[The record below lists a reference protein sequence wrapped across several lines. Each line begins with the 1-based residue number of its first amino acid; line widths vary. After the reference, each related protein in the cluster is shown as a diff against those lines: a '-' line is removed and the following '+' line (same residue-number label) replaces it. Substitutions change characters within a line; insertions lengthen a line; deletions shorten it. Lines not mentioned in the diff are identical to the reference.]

1 MFDGGITVIQQA
13 WILMRILVKVLVRIL
28 DSLDKVSQYHMYMIV
43 GFSLEY
49 SLDLSTLKAINK
61 VSIFLL
67 FH

>member
-13 WILMRILVKVLVRIL
+13 RILMRILVKVLVRILVRIL

-49 SLDLSTLKAINK
+49 SFDLSTLKATNK
-61 VSIFLL
+61 V
-67 FH
+67 